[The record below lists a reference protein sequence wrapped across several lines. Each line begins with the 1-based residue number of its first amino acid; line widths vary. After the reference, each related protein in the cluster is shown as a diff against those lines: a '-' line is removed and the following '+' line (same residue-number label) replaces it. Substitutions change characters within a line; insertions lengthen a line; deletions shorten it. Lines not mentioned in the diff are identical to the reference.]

1 MKVGEAVEQ
10 SPLLVEVLPS
20 LAKQIK
26 HYFTNDISRFELGR
40 QVDTLR
46 IKTLC
51 DCGEP
56 DCGSFYLTTY
66 EEDRDIEEFNLD
78 GIGTIETQNGLITF
92 IEIFPSPEGNHI
104 RNTLKNNG
112 VLY

>member
-51 DCGEP
+51 

>member
-1 MKVGEAVEQ
+1 MEQ
-10 SPLLVEVLPS
+10 SPLLIEVLPS

-26 HYFTNDISRFELGR
+26 NYFTNDISRFELGE

-66 EEDRDIEEFNLD
+66 REEGNIEGFNLNS
-78 GIGTIETQNGLITF
+78 IGTIEVQNGSIAF
-92 IEIFPSPEGNHI
+92 IEIFPSPEGNNI
-104 RNTLKNNG
+104 RNTLKNSG
-112 VLY
+112 IIY